1 MCTTEPSLAYIR
13 DFSEVLTSEGGTSVD
28 FYEAVDK
35 RRTVREFR
43 KEPVQKEK
51 LLRVLAAGLK
61 APSHNHL
68 REWEFILIKD
78 FEQRKR
84 VVDLGVTA
92 KDFSEKEVQEA
103 TRTMNDWEKEAYLKA
118 LPVQR
123 RMLMSSP
130 ELLIV
135 CFRMRKELKECETLY
150 DLNSYASVWTCIE
163 NILLA
168 MAAEGLYGV
177 TFMTRDTVPLKNML
191 GIPDD
196 YEIATLIP
204 IGYPEEHFV
213 RQKPVSLKEKTHYD
227 KW

>member
-1 MCTTEPSLAYIR
+1 L
-13 DFSEVLTSEGGTSVD
+13 D
-28 FYEAVDK
+28 FYEVVDK
-35 RRTVREFR
+35 RRTVREFQPR
-43 KEPVQKEK
+43 PVEAEK
-51 LLRVLAAGLK
+51 ILRVLDAGVK

-68 REWEFILIKD
+68 REWEFIIIKD

-92 KDFSEKEVQEA
+92 KDYADTEVKEM
-103 TRTMNDWEKEAYLKA
+103 TKTMSDWEKEAYLKA

-135 CFRMRKELKECETLY
+135 CFRMRKPLSQCSTLY
-150 DLNSYASVWTCIE
+150 ELNNFASVWTCIE

-168 MAAEGLYGV
+168 MAAEGLHGV
-177 TFMTRDTVPLKNML
+177 TFIPRQTSALKKLL

-196 YEIATLIP
+196 YEVATMIP
-204 IGYPEEHFV
+204 IGYPSDYSV
-213 RQKPVSLKEKTHYD
+213 KQKPVSVKEKTHYD
-227 KW
+227 SW

>member
-1 MCTTEPSLAYIR
+1 L
-13 DFSEVLTSEGGTSVD
+13 DFNEVVE
-28 FYEAVDK
+28 K
-35 RRTVREFR
+35 RRTVREFQS
-43 KEPVQKEK
+43 KLVEEEK

-68 REWEFILIKD
+68 REWEFILMKD

-84 VVDLGVTA
+84 VVDLGVMA
-92 KDFSEKEVQEA
+92 KDYSEEEIEEA
-103 TRTMNDWEKEAYLKA
+103 TKPMTDWEKEAYLKA

-130 ELLIV
+130 DLLIV
-135 CFRMRKELKECETLY
+135 CFRMRKSFKECEILY
-150 DLNSYASVWTCIE
+150 ELNNFASVWACIE

-168 MAAEGLYGV
+168 MVAEELYGV
-177 TFMTRDTVPLKNML
+177 TFIIPHETVPLKKML

-196 YEIATLIP
+196 YEVAALIP
-204 IGYPEEHFV
+204 IGYPQEYFV
-213 RQKPVSLKEKTHYD
+213 KQKPVSLKEKIHYN

>member
-1 MCTTEPSLAYIR
+1 LE
-13 DFSEVLTSEGGTSVD
+13 
-28 FYEAVDK
+28 FYEAVEK
-35 RRTVREFR
+35 RRTVREFQS
-43 KEPVQKEK
+43 KPVEEEK

-92 KDFSEKEVQEA
+92 KDYSKKEMEKA
-103 TRTMNDWEKEAYLKA
+103 TKPMTEWEKPAYVAA

-135 CFRMRKELKECETLY
+135 CFRMTKPLKECKTLY
-150 DLNSYASVWTCIE
+150 ELNNFASVWACIE

-177 TFMTRDTVPLKNML
+177 TFIPHETILLKKIL
-191 GIPDD
+191 DIPDD
-196 YEIATLIP
+196 YEVAVLVP
-204 IGYPEEHFV
+204 IGYPQNCSV
-213 RQKPVSLKEKTHYD
+213 KQRTLSLQEKTHCNE
-227 KW
+227 W

>member
-1 MCTTEPSLAYIR
+1 M
-13 DFSEVLTSEGGTSVD
+13 D
-28 FYEAVDK
+28 FYEVVTK
-35 RRTVREFR
+35 RRTVREFQS
-43 KEPVQKEK
+43 KPVEEEK
-51 LLRVLAAGLK
+51 ILRVLDAGTR

-92 KDFSEKEVQEA
+92 KDYLDIEVKEM
-103 TRTMNDWEKEAYLKA
+103 TKSMSDWEKEAYLKA

-135 CFRMRKELKECETLY
+135 CFRMRKPLSECTTLY
-150 DLNSYASVWTCIE
+150 ELNNFASAWTCIE

-168 MAAEGLYGV
+168 MAAEGLHGV
-177 TFMTRDTVPLKNML
+177 TFIPRKTAALKKLL
-191 GIPDD
+191 GIPED
-196 YEIATLIP
+196 YEAATMIP
-204 IGYPEEHFV
+204 IGYPSDYFLK
-213 RQKPVSLKEKTHYD
+213 QKPVSLREKIHYD

>member
-1 MCTTEPSLAYIR
+1 
-13 DFSEVLTSEGGTSVD
+13 VD
-28 FYEAVDK
+28 FYGAVER

-43 KEPVQKEK
+43 PEPIEEEK

-68 REWEFILIKD
+68 REWEFILVRE

-84 VVDLGVTA
+84 AVDLGVAA
-92 KDFSEKEVQEA
+92 KDYTEKEVQEA
-103 TRTMNDWEKEAYLKA
+103 TRTMSDWEKEAYLKA

-135 CFRMRKELKECETLY
+135 CFRMGKSLKDCKTLY
-150 DLNSYASVWTCIE
+150 ELNSYASVWACIE

-177 TFMTRDTVPLKNML
+177 TFMPHETTPLKKML

-196 YEIATLIP
+196 YEVATMIP
-204 IGYPEEHFV
+204 IGYPEEYHV
-213 RQKPVSLKEKTHYD
+213 KQKPVSLKKKTRWN
-227 KW
+227 KWQ

>member
-1 MCTTEPSLAYIR
+1 MY
-13 DFSEVLTSEGGTSVD
+13 FNEVVE
-28 FYEAVDK
+28 K
-35 RRTVREFR
+35 RRTVREFQS
-43 KEPVQKEK
+43 KLVEEEK

-68 REWEFILIKD
+68 REWKFILMKD

-84 VVDLGVTA
+84 VVDLGVMA
-92 KDFSEKEVQEA
+92 KDYSEEEIEEA
-103 TRTMNDWEKEAYLKA
+103 TKPMTDWEKEAYLKA

-130 ELLIV
+130 DLLIV
-135 CFRMRKELKECETLY
+135 CFRMRKSFRECEILY
-150 DLNSYASVWTCIE
+150 ELNDFASVWACIE

-177 TFMTRDTVPLKNML
+177 TFIIPHETVPLKKML

-196 YEIATLIP
+196 YEVAALIP
-204 IGYPEEHFV
+204 IGYPQEYFV
-213 RQKPVSLKEKTHYD
+213 KQKPVSLKEKIHYN

>member
-1 MCTTEPSLAYIR
+1 M
-13 DFSEVLTSEGGTSVD
+13 D
-28 FYEAVDK
+28 FYEAVEK
-35 RRTVREFR
+35 RKTVREFQS
-43 KEPVQKEK
+43 KPVEEEK
-51 LLRVLAAGLK
+51 LLRILAAGLK

-68 REWEFILIKD
+68 REWEFIFIRD

-92 KDFSEKEVQEA
+92 KDYSEKEVEKA
-103 TRTMNDWEKEAYLKA
+103 TKPITEWEKPAYLAA

-135 CFRMRKELKECETLY
+135 CFRMRKTLKECKTLY
-150 DLNSYASVWTCIE
+150 ELNNFASVWTCIE

-177 TFMTRDTVPLKNML
+177 TFIPHQTVLLKEML

-196 YEIATLIP
+196 YEVAVLIP
-204 IGYPEEHFV
+204 IGYPQEYFV
-213 RQKPVSLKEKTHYD
+213 KQRPLSLREKILYS

>member
-1 MCTTEPSLAYIR
+1 M
-13 DFSEVLTSEGGTSVD
+13 G
-28 FYEAVDK
+28 FYEAVGK
-35 RRTVREFR
+35 RRTVREFQS
-43 KEPVQKEK
+43 KPVEKEK
-51 LLRVLAAGLK
+51 LLRVLDAGLK

-84 VVDLGVTA
+84 VVDLGVAA
-92 KDFSEKEVQEA
+92 KDYTEKEVDKTTEPM
-103 TRTMNDWEKEAYLKA
+103 TEWEKPAYLAA

-135 CFRMRKELKECETLY
+135 CFRMKKPLKECSTLY
-150 DLNSYASVWTCIE
+150 ELNSFASTWACIE

-177 TFMTRDTVPLKNML
+177 TFIPHETAALKKML

-196 YEIATLIP
+196 YEVAALIP
-204 IGYPEEHFV
+204 IGYPQEYFV
-213 RQKPVSLKEKTHYD
+213 KQRPISLQEKIHYD
-227 KW
+227 RW

>member
-1 MCTTEPSLAYIR
+1 L
-13 DFSEVLTSEGGTSVD
+13 D
-28 FYEAVDK
+28 FYEAVEK
-35 RRTVREFR
+35 RRTVREFQSKPVE
-43 KEPVQKEK
+43 KEM
-51 LLRVLAAGLK
+51 LLRVLDAGLK

-84 VVDLGVTA
+84 VVDLGVAA
-92 KDFSEKEVQEA
+92 KDYTEKEVDKTTEPM
-103 TRTMNDWEKEAYLKA
+103 TEWEKPAYLAA

-135 CFRMRKELKECETLY
+135 CFRMKKPLKECSTLY
-150 DLNSYASVWTCIE
+150 ELNSFASTWACIE

-177 TFMTRDTVPLKNML
+177 TFIPHETAPLKKML

-196 YEIATLIP
+196 YEVAALIP
-204 IGYPEEHFV
+204 IGYPQEYFV
-213 RQKPVSLKEKTHYD
+213 KQRPIPLQEKIHHD
-227 KW
+227 RW